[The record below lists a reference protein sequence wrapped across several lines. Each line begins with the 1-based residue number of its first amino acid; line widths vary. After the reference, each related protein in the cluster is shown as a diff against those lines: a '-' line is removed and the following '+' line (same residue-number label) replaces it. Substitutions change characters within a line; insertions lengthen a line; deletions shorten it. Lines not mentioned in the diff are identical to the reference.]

1 MGAYDEIRTARLL
14 LRTWRDADREPF
26 AVMNASPVVMEHFPS
41 TLTRAQSDAA
51 VDAVRAHF
59 AEHGYGLWVVEVDGV
74 FAGFTGLAWQH
85 GLPFSPALEVGWR
98 LAEPYWGHGYA
109 TEAAR

>member
-1 MGAYDEIRTARLL
+1 
-14 LRTWRDADREPF
+14 
-26 AVMNASPVVMEHFPS
+26 
-41 TLTRAQSDAA
+41 
-51 VDAVRAHF
+51 
-59 AEHGYGLWVVEVDGV
+59 GV

-109 TEAAR
+109 TEAARAALEVGLEHQPSVVSMTAVTNQRSWRVMERLGLRREGVFDHPRVPDGSPLRPHYLYRTPPS